1 MLHGIKQDAVMP
13 KIVFERKKN
22 VYLPEID
29 AYMAYLRERHP
40 HVDAIDSGDAS
51 VDGADV
57 IWRFTGFDRSPGAAH
72 GARIV
77 HEYGSLSVPP
87 YARLKNKIKKW
98 VNARPAQRVFLNGTV
113 RQEFGFSD
121 GVPAHLRD
129 MGITAAFFGGVP
141 AAPDYDFVYCGSLYR
156 GPEVLQFLHHFA
168 SANQG
173 KILVIG
179 TVRAEDEQALARSG
193 NITFTGRVNY
203 ADIPALIR
211 RARYGLN
218 IIPDVYPFN
227 IQTSTKILEYA
238 AAGLSII
245 SNDYAWVR
253 RFEAERRAKFFYLP
267 KDLNDFSIAAL
278 ESYPFIIPDVRDL
291 EWSGIIERSGIF
303 DFLNKDVAL

>member
-1 MLHGIKQDAVMP
+1 MLHGIKQDAAMP

-40 HVDAIDSGDAS
+40 HVEAIDSADIPAG
-51 VDGADV
+51 VDV
-57 IWRFTGFDRSPGAAH
+57 IWRFTGFDRSPVATG
-72 GARIV
+72 GARVV

-87 YARLKNKIKKW
+87 CARLKNKIKKW
-98 VNARPAQRVFLNGTV
+98 INVRPAQRVFLNGKV
-113 RQEFGFSD
+113 AQEFGFAD

-129 MGITAAFFGGVP
+129 MGISAGFFGGAP
-141 AAPDYDFVYCGSLYR
+141 AAPNYDFVYCGSLYR
-156 GPEVLQFLHHFA
+156 GSEVLQFLHHFA
-168 SANQG
+168 SASQG
-173 KILVIG
+173 KMLVIG
-179 TVRAEDEQALARSG
+179 TVRAEDERALSHTG

-218 IIPDVYPFN
+218 IIPDAYPFN

-245 SNDYAWVR
+245 SNDYAWAR
-253 RFEAERRAKFFYLP
+253 QFERERNAKFFYLP
-267 KDLNDFSIAAL
+267 KDLHDFSIAAL
-278 ESYPFIIPDVRDL
+278 ERYPFITPDVRDL

-303 DFLNKDVAL
+303 DFLTKDGAR